1 MRGAAPATPRPTWT
15 QPHPARLATD
25 HPPPGMPPPG
35 QHVPTAR
42 AGQPTR
48 HQPPL
53 DLDSVLAYR
62 QHPVPPRT
70 TARPSRSPA
79 KGSREGRR
87 PSKPPHGD
95 DEQQKEQPTRVALDQ
110 ILTVNDANQ
119 LLRPHPECSGTAGPA
134 PVFGHHEH
142 RRSAHGDSAHPAR
155 RGRQTHLIAPVDP
168 IRPGYRRRDD
178 DSLAHHGD
186 VDALPRPPPQT
197 PQRAGGRNPTGP
209 VHPRRLHHHPIPSH
223 PCRHSDGQ
231 SRQRRR
237 YRRHSVAAWGRDQRT
252 NQPLLTATTKP
263 HLRRSHD
270 THGPAPYQ
278 DPYTVRPQTSEPGD
292 TIDVTHP
299 DDGYRLLTAPVS
311 PGFRR

>member
-119 LLRPHPECSGTAGPA
+119 LLRPHPECSGTTRHLP
-134 PVFGHHEH
+134 PDVELQ
-142 RRSAHGDSAHPAR
+142 RL
-155 RGRQTHLIAPVDP
+155 RGLRVRQAVQLLEYQHTADQ
-168 IRPGYRRRDD
+168 IR
-178 DSLAHHGD
+178 
-186 VDALPRPPPQT
+186 
-197 PQRAGGRNPTGP
+197 
-209 VHPRRLHHHPIPSH
+209 
-223 PCRHSDGQ
+223 
-231 SRQRRR
+231 
-237 YRRHSVAAWGRDQRT
+237 W
-252 NQPLLTATTKP
+252 
-263 HLRRSHD
+263 
-270 THGPAPYQ
+270 
-278 DPYTVRPQTSEPGD
+278 
-292 TIDVTHP
+292 
-299 DDGYRLLTAPVS
+299 
-311 PGFRR
+311 